1 MILDIFLFGLCG
13 VKMKKHKY
21 FTKNTDNGWEEIPE
35 DIADDVIRQY
45 IERRYTGA
53 IIATVFI
60 IGFLCGVIASA

>member
-1 MILDIFLFGLCG
+1 MILDSFLFGYCG

-21 FTKNTDNGWEEIPE
+21 FTKDIDNNWEEIDE

-53 IIATVFI
+53 IIAAVFI
-60 IGFLCGVIASA
+60 IGFLCGVIANG

>member
-1 MILDIFLFGLCG
+1 
-13 VKMKKHKY
+13 MKKHKY
-21 FTKNTDNGWEEIPE
+21 FTKNMDNGWEEIPE

-53 IIATVFI
+53 IIAAVFI